1 MQSLG
6 TDKTIIKHINIKQIL
21 EKEEEKDKDKDKEE
35 DKEEEKDKDKEEDK
49 EEEKEQDKEGEEEK
63 EQDKEVE
70 KEPPF
75 PDLESGI
82 NIVDIPE
89 INNKQK
95 RKYNKK
101 K

>member
-1 MQSLG
+1 MLAFRKEAS
-6 TDKTIIKHINIKQIL
+6 KT
-21 EKEEEKDKDKDKEE
+21 
-35 DKEEEKDKDKEEDK
+35 
-49 EEEKEQDKEGEEEK
+49 EEEKEQDKEG
-63 EQDKEVE
+63 E